1 MYRREDRRKA
11 VELRLQGMSYTQIQ
25 KIVKAGKGVLNY
37 WLKDYP
43 LSEEQKRKIY
53 SNREVWVENFRE
65 SMKRKREEK
74 FQQVVLEQKKAIGKI
89 DKKNLYIAGV
99 FLYWGEG
106 QKGSSS
112 ASLSNTDPSVM
123 KFYLLWVEKCFGL
136 KRTDPKVRIYL
147 HLYSDMDF
155 MKSMAYWR
163 DTLRVNESQFAKP
176 YIKKSTLA
184 ALDYKSYGHGTCRI
198 QIANVKMKNQIMAT
212 IKLFSEFVDH
222 NMKGT

>member
-1 MYRREDRRKA
+1 
-11 VELRLQGMSYTQIQ
+11 MSYTQIQ
-25 KIVKAGKGVLNY
+25 KIVKAGKGVLSY

-43 LSEEQKRKIY
+43 LSEEQKKKIY

-65 SMKRKREEK
+65 TMKRKRDDR
-74 FQQVVLEQKKAIGKI
+74 FQQVILEQKKMIGKI
-89 DKKNLYIAGV
+89 DKKNLFIAGV

-106 QKGSSS
+106 QKRSSS
-112 ASLSNTDPSVM
+112 ASLSNTDPDVI
-123 KFYLLWVEKCFGL
+123 KFYLLWIEECFGL
-136 KRTDPKVRIYL
+136 KRTNSKVRIYL

-155 MKSMAYWR
+155 VESMVYWR
-163 DTLRVNESQFAKP
+163 DILKVNESQFAKP

-184 ALDYKSYGHGTCRI
+184 ALDYKSFGHGTCRI

-212 IKLFSEFVDH
+212 IKLFSEFVDQ